1 MLCGFSGLV
10 RIRYFRVVWT
20 TSVLAWFMDAVWGVA
35 VLVYL
40 QWMWSGL
47 LVRIWVGWCFVMACG
62 WVWLIL
68 VFWWLIVGLCNL
80 VVGFG
85 CWFV

>member
-10 RIRYFRVVWT
+10 RIRYFRVVWA
-20 TSVLAWFMDAVWGVA
+20 TSVLAWFMDAVWGVVVFGVFA
-35 VLVYL
+35 VDVVGFVSSDL
-40 QWMWSGL
+40 
-47 LVRIWVGWCFVMACG
+47 VGWCFVMACG

-68 VFWWLIVGLCNL
+68 VFWRLIVGLCNL

-85 CWFV
+85 CWVV

>member
-10 RIRYFRVVWT
+10 RIRYFRVVWA

-47 LVRIWVGWCFVMACG
+47 LVRIWVGWCFVVACG

-68 VFWWLIVGLCNL
+68 VFWRLIVGLCNL

-85 CWFV
+85 CWVV